1 MTIKKGDIGEKVKQ
15 IQEALQ
21 ITPDGI
27 FGNMTEQSVK
37 EFQSEEGLEVDG
49 MVGPITWGALGIDN
63 PPKPKYTREQ
73 IKSAVES
80 KGYTWFNDDE
90 NKGKLCRINKGNF
103 SILPLDK
110 RRDNKLKK
118 ILK

>member
-1 MTIKKGDIGEKVKQ
+1 MNMVKLEIGFTHIRYIWVPGDKSTEMYYMGGESEDNDKRLTI
-15 IQEALQ
+15 
-21 ITPDGI
+21 
-27 FGNMTEQSVK
+27 GNRYRVSQPHYAENKDQKRRRVWTC
-37 EFQSEEGLEVDG
+37 
-49 MVGPITWGALGIDN
+49 
-63 PPKPKYTREQ
+63 
-73 IKSAVES
+73 
-80 KGYTWFNDDE
+80 NDDE